1 MQIRVSRH
9 ALQRLRERCGLN
21 KKSAERLAQKAYEKG
36 IRHGQTKGN
45 LNKWVTA
52 QHFKNENIDNLII
65 YGDNLY
71 LFDGEILVTVFRV
84 PNNLLKNLEN
94 MVKR

>member
-1 MQIRVSRH
+1 MQVKVSRH
-9 ALQRLRERCGLN
+9 AFQRIRERCGLN
-21 KKSAERLAQKAYEKG
+21 KKSAERLAQKAFDNG

-45 LNKWVTA
+45 LYKWVTA
-52 QHFKNENIDNLII
+52 QYFKNENIDNLII

-71 LFDGEILVTVFRV
+71 LFDGYTLVTVFRV
-84 PNNLLKNLEN
+84 PNNLLKNLDS